1 MLLYI
6 SGRISDR
13 DPAVVAE
20 RLALFDEAQK
30 VLEAA
35 GYETFNPANV
45 GRANPDWSY
54 AQYMHQDLVGL
65 LSSEG
70 VAVLPGW
77 TYSAGATLEVQ
88 IANTCRIPVH
98 GVEVWV
104 TYRRT
109 AEAQVRQAALDI
121 AKTAKAEL

>member
-6 SGRISDR
+6 SGRISDPHP
-13 DPAVVAE
+13 DVVQA

-35 GYETFNPANV
+35 GYKTFNPANV
-45 GRANPDWSY
+45 GRAHPEWSY
-54 AQYMHQDLVGL
+54 AQLMHRDLEWML
-65 LSSEG
+65 CCEG

-98 GVEVWV
+98 GVEVWA
-104 TYRRT
+104 TW
-109 AEAQVRQAALDI
+109 AAANKI
-121 AKTAKAEL
+121 AKAAS